1 MAGQLTLLKVEYGSP
16 GAAEVV
22 GALNPLKVIGDGIRD
37 WRHENTIR
45 TENEEAV
52 RLEGRRLDQE
62 QERIDIKREPA
73 DREYELQFLDR
84 LSSLPLHV
92 RDRLLA
98 KLLGEPR
105 TEL

>member
-1 MAGQLTLLKVEYGSP
+1 M
-16 GAAEVV
+16 
-22 GALNPLKVIGDGIRD
+22 
-37 WRHENTIR
+37 
-45 TENEEAV
+45 

-62 QERIDIKREPA
+62 QERIDIEREPA

-92 RDRLLA
+92 QDRLLA

-105 TEL
+105 TELRDIATDIRIGE